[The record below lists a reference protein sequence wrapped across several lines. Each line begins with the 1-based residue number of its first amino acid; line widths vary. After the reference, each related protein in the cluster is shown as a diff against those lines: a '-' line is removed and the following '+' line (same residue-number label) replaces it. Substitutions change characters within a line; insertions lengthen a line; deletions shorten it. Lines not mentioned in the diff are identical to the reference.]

1 MIVPVVAF
9 RRFSHPLVMGTPQW
23 GKDVVN
29 PTFFI
34 MITPYYTINERII
47 GKPPEEQQLLIM
59 DEVLKQVM
67 SSAPEGSPIDPD
79 QEDEDEDE

>member
-1 MIVPVVAF
+1 MNTLVPKIKG
-9 RRFSHPLVMGTPQW
+9 L
-23 GKDVVN
+23 
-29 PTFFI
+29 
-34 MITPYYTINERII
+34 
-47 GKPPEEQQLLIM
+47 PPEEQQLIVM